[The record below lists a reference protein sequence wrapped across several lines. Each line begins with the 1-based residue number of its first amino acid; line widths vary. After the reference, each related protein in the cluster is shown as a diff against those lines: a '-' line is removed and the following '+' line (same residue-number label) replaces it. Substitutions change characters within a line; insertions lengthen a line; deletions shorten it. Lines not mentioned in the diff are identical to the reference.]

1 MRLPL
6 NILKL
11 IVVLFVAGFSLETR
25 WKLSLAEYSLVLRA
39 DNLFD
44 ADVRNHLSRL
54 KSVMPEKG
62 RNFSAFGKVQF

>member
-1 MRLPL
+1 
-6 NILKL
+6 
-11 IVVLFVAGFSLETR
+11 
-25 WKLSLAEYSLVLRA
+25 VLRA

-62 RNFSAFGKVQF
+62 RNFSLLAKMEF